1 MVPALPRILRG
12 LGFAGLLL
20 AAAACRGRAQD
31 SAADPIGRLVDSLRP
46 SVERATGL
54 TFKQQPRFAT
64 RSRAQVRA
72 YLVAKIAQEL
82 PPERLAAMGDAYR
95 LLGLIP
101 DSLDL
106 QQLLMSL
113 YEEQVAGFYEPD
125 SGMLFVLAESDPHS
139 PELRFVVAHELV
151 HALQHQYLPL
161 DSIMKQRWNNDRL
174 AAAQAVLEG
183 QATLASI
190 LMMMPGQDLLA
201 DDTTWELFREQV
213 SAARGSM
220 AVFAR
225 APRIIQE
232 GLLFPYVSGASF
244 MRWWAREHPREPPP
258 YGAAMPVSTEQVL
271 HPARYAA
278 GDLPLELPPADSSAR
293 LGESD
298 VLGELEI
305 RILEAEL
312 SGAEAVSTTVP
323 IGWAGDRYRLY
334 RSDAGP
340 ALVWL
345 TAWDDARAAERFRT
359 GAGVGLAA
367 RVRPGY
373 RTEVTALEV
382 MGHPGVRVVVAPV
395 RWKGWAGLN

>member
-1 MVPALPRILRG
+1 MRG
-12 LGFAGLLL
+12 LAFAGLLL
-20 AAAACRGRAQD
+20 AGAACRGRAQD
-31 SAADPIGRLVDSLRP
+31 VAADPIARLVDSLRP
-46 SVERATGL
+46 AVERATGL
-54 TFKQQPRFAT
+54 SFKQPPRFAT
-64 RSRAQVRA
+64 RSRAQVLA
-72 YLVAKIAQEL
+72 YLEAKIAQEL
-82 PPERLAAMGDAYR
+82 PPERLAAMRDTYR
-95 LLGLIP
+95 LLDLIP

-106 QQLLMSL
+106 QRLLMSL

-125 SGMLFVLAESDPHS
+125 SGMLFVLAGSDPRS

-183 QATLASI
+183 QATLASM

-201 DDTTWELFREQV
+201 DDAVWELFREQV

-220 AVFAR
+220 AVFAG

-244 MRWWAREHPREPPP
+244 MRWWARAHPGEPPP
-258 YGAAMPVSTEQVL
+258 FGSAMPVSTEQVL
-271 HPARYAA
+271 HPSRYAA
-278 GDLPLELPPADSSAR
+278 GDIPVDLPPADSGAR
-293 LGESD
+293 PGESD

-305 RILEAEL
+305 RILEADL
-312 SGAEAVSTTVP
+312 SGADVVSMTVP
-323 IGWAGDRYRLY
+323 LGWAGDRYRLY
-334 RSDAGP
+334 QSREGP

-345 TAWDDARAAERFRT
+345 TAWDDMRAAERFRT
-359 GAGVGLAA
+359 GTAARLAA
-367 RVRPGY
+367 RPRPGY
-373 RTEVTALEV
+373 RTEVSAREV
-382 MGHPGVRVVVAPV
+382 KGHPGVRVVVAPE

>member
-1 MVPALPRILRG
+1 LRG
-12 LGFAGLLL
+12 LAFAGLLL
-20 AAAACRGRAQD
+20 AGAACRGRAQD
-31 SAADPIGRLVDSLRP
+31 VAADPIARLVDSLRP
-46 SVERATGL
+46 AVERATGL
-54 TFKQQPRFAT
+54 SFKQPPRFAT
-64 RSRAQVRA
+64 RSRAQVLA
-72 YLVAKIAQEL
+72 YLEAKIAQEL
-82 PPERLAAMGDAYR
+82 PPERLAAMRDTYR
-95 LLGLIP
+95 LLDLIP

-106 QQLLMSL
+106 QRLLMSL

-125 SGMLFVLAESDPHS
+125 SGMLFVLAGSDPRS

-183 QATLASI
+183 QATLASM

-201 DDTTWELFREQV
+201 DDAVWELFREQV

-220 AVFAR
+220 AVFAG

-244 MRWWAREHPREPPP
+244 MRWWARAHPGEPPP
-258 YGAAMPVSTEQVL
+258 FGSAMPVSTEQVL
-271 HPARYAA
+271 HPSRYAA
-278 GDLPLELPPADSSAR
+278 GDIPVDLPPADSGAR
-293 LGESD
+293 PGESD

-305 RILEAEL
+305 RILEADL
-312 SGAEAVSTTVP
+312 SGADVVSMTVP
-323 IGWAGDRYRLY
+323 LGWAGDRYRLY
-334 RSDAGP
+334 QSREGP

-345 TAWDDARAAERFRT
+345 TAWDDMRAAERFRT
-359 GAGVGLAA
+359 GTAARLAA
-367 RVRPGY
+367 RPRPGY
-373 RTEVTALEV
+373 RTEVSAREV
-382 MGHPGVRVVVAPV
+382 KGHPGVRVVVAPE